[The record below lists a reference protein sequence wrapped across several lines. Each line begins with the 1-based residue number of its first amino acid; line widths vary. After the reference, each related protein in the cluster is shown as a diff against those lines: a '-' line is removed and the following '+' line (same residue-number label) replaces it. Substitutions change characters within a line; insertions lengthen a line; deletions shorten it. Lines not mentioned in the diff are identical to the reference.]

1 MQLVELREFNYCN
14 TLAWSGRTYVP
25 VWFFTFILV
34 LCGVPWRTPNIT
46 KRRNLCTLFSQ
57 TAEICIAT
65 YSDASFVRRGV
76 RVLSAIFLSVRLP
89 RCAVFAAWVV
99 EKWHLDCCVILLM
112 RMSGRSRRV
121 HGHCRALRQR
131 ALQIERLLTR
141 SMEPL
146 LSWLDTELLYLPRYR
161 ILLEYGILWNVWREN
176 LEYYPTT
183 LML

>member
-1 MQLVELREFNYCN
+1 M
-14 TLAWSGRTYVP
+14 
-25 VWFFTFILV
+25 
-34 LCGVPWRTPNIT
+34 
-46 KRRNLCTLFSQ
+46 CTLFSQ

-121 HGHCRALRQR
+121 HGHCRALRPQ

-146 LSWLDTELLYLPRYR
+146 LSWLDTGLLYLPRYR
-161 ILLEYGILWNVWREN
+161 ILLEYGILWSVWREN

-183 LML
+183 LMLQWTLSELSAMILNSEV